1 MTFTILNYLLSLALV
16 GLLVYLI
23 AYKYTK
29 DTKKSLKQTATTIG
43 FLVFFNIL
51 WAFVLN
57 PAFTWLLGFITKA

>member
-1 MTFTILNYLLSLALV
+1 MTLIILNYLLSLALV
-16 GLLVYLI
+16 ALLVYLI

-57 PAFTWLLGFITKA
+57 PAFTWLLGLITKA

>member
-1 MTFTILNYLLSLALV
+1 MTSAILNYLLSLALV